1 MRCGRTQRQK
11 AKKPP
16 NTQDKDVFS
25 TLSLNLFCFRPFNDQ
40 TQKEELYM
48 ARESQSEPALFSYWD
63 DVRTTNVETP
73 FGEGS
78 KQTGLTESRSHIE
91 IDCRRG
97 KFRTSG
103 RGRRARGGGGKITIS
118 KESSEAQIERAE
130 GVWEAQAVWLVGVAP
145 GLGLVVE
152 GNQIYIPTEYRILS
166 PPGIW
171 RFQDSRILI

>member
-1 MRCGRTQRQK
+1 
-11 AKKPP
+11 
-16 NTQDKDVFS
+16 
-25 TLSLNLFCFRPFNDQ
+25 
-40 TQKEELYM
+40 M
-48 ARESQSEPALFSYWD
+48 ARESQSEPALFNYWD

-78 KQTGLTESRSHIE
+78 KQTGLTKSRSHIG

-97 KFRTSG
+97 KFRSSG
-103 RGRRARGGGGKITIS
+103 RGRRARGGGKKTVTIS

-152 GNQIYIPTEYRILS
+152 GNQIYSYRVLYSVVTTGSLEI
-166 PPGIW
+166 
-171 RFQDSRILI
+171 SRQSHT